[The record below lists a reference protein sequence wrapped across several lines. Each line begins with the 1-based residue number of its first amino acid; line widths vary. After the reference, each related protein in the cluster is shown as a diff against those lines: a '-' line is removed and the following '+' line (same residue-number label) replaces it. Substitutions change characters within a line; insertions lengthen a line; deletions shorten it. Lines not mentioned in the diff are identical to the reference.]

1 MLAQRIREIAAEKGV
16 PLSHIPD
23 RAGVAR
29 SHFYT
34 VLGERGAA
42 TVDWIEQ
49 IAAALGCEPSDLLCR
64 H

>member
-1 MLAQRIREIAAEKGV
+1 MPV
-16 PLSHIPD
+16 SHIPD

-34 VLGERGAA
+34 VLGERGSA

-49 IAAALGCEPSDLLCR
+49 VAEALECDPVDLLCR
-64 H
+64 R